1 MHFAFF
7 TFGLASSEESEENP
21 PSRIN
26 TQLISTTN
34 HMFERT
40 TWNKLPECIFDNF
53 SKINFQISKF
63 QSFQKS
69 RGHLSRK
76 LPNTNI

>member
-1 MHFAFF
+1 MHFAFY

-40 TWNKLPECIFDNF
+40 IWNKLPECIFENF

-63 QSFQKS
+63 
-69 RGHLSRK
+69 
-76 LPNTNI
+76 